1 MKLQDALRQIVSER
15 GIDALSERSLIEL
28 LDGLGGF
35 AEYPAMWQV
44 MGTIAERGCGKRL
57 CRIRRDEGL
66 AGAISYARSLSG
78 SLQDDFGFRRSS
90 PATRRTAL
98 SSPWGLPCR

>member
-66 AGAISYARSLSG
+66 AGAIGASLDLFRMTSASG
-78 SLQDDFGFRRSS
+78 RSS